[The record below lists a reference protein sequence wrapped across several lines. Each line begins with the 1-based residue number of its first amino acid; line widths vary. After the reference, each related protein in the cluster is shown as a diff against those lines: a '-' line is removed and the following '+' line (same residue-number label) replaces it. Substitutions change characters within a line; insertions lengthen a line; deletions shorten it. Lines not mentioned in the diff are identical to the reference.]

1 MIRIVA
7 GKHRARKLAV
17 PEDGPG
23 NGPRGDGVRPTT
35 DRAREGL
42 FNTLAHGG
50 LDRGGQSPIAEARV
64 LDAFAGCGALGLEAL
79 SRGAAHASFLEIDR
93 RACAVIESNLAMLA
107 ETARARILR
116 GDALHPPSARTGACD
131 LIFLDPPYR
140 RAMAGPALAALTVAG
155 WVAPDAIVAVE
166 QENGESLAVAEGFER
181 IDERRYGRA
190 QFTLL
195 RYRASSQ
202 S

>member
-1 MIRIVA
+1 MIRIVT
-7 GKHRARKLAV
+7 GKHRGRKLAV
-17 PEDGPG
+17 PEDGPEG
-23 NGPRGDGVRPTT
+23 NSKGDGVRPTT

-42 FNTLAHGG
+42 FNTLAHG
-50 LDRGGQSPIAEARV
+50 DFSQGGQSVFSEARV

-93 RACAVIESNLAMLA
+93 QACAVIAENLDHLS
-107 ETARARILR
+107 ETARGKVLR
-116 GDALHPPSARTGACD
+116 GDALRPPQARAGACD

-140 RAMAGPALAALTVAG
+140 KDMAAAALLALVAAS
-155 WVAPDAIVAVE
+155 WVAPDAVVAVE
-166 QENGESLAVAEGFER
+166 QERGETLAAPEGFEQ

-195 RYRASSQ
+195 RYRVSSQ

>member
-7 GKHRARKLAV
+7 GKHRGRKLAV
-17 PEDGPG
+17 PEDGPEG
-23 NGPRGDGVRPTT
+23 NPKGDSVRPTT

-50 LDRGGQSPIAEARV
+50 LGRGGQSPIAEARV

-93 RACAVIESNLAMLA
+93 QACAVIEDNLEHLG
-107 ETARARILR
+107 ETARGKVLR
-116 GDALHPPSARTGACD
+116 GDALRPPHARAGACD

-140 RAMAGPALAALTVAG
+140 KDMAEAALLALVAAG
-155 WVAPDAIVAVE
+155 WVAPDAVVAVE
-166 QENGESLAVAEGFER
+166 QESGEALAPPEGFER
-181 IDERRYGRA
+181 VDERRYGRA

>member
-7 GKHRARKLAV
+7 GRHRGRKLAV
-17 PEDGPG
+17 PEDGPEG
-23 NGPRGDGVRPTT
+23 NVVRPTT

-42 FNTLAHGG
+42 FNTLAHGAFG
-50 LDRGGQSPIAEARV
+50 RGGQSAFAEARV

-79 SRGAAHASFLEIDR
+79 SRGAAHATFLEIER
-93 RACAVIESNLAMLA
+93 GACAAIEGNLTLLG
-107 ETARARILR
+107 ENARGKVLR
-116 GDALHPPSARTGACD
+116 GDALRPPQARAGACD

-140 RAMAGPALAALTVAG
+140 KGLAEPALTALAGAG
-155 WVAPDAIVAVE
+155 WLAPDAVVAVE
-166 QENGESLAVAEGFER
+166 QESGETLTPPEGFER
-181 IDERRYGRA
+181 TDERRYGRA